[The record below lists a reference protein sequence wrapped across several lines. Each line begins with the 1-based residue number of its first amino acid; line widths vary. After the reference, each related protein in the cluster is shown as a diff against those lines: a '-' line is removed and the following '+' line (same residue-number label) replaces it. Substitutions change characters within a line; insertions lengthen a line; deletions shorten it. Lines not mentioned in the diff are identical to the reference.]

1 MSQLDAIP
9 DRNAVPNAALP
20 NSNALSGLLGAG
32 ENLVLDGALATELE
46 AHGCDLEDPLWSAK
60 ILLEQPELVRQVH
73 LDYFKAGAR
82 LAITASY
89 QATPLGFARRGIPEA
104 EALER
109 VALSVR
115 LADEARREY
124 LAANPG
130 AGPLLVAGS
139 VGPYGAYLADGS
151 EYRGDYMLT
160 RNEFTQFHRPRM
172 AALVEAGADV
182 LACETLPSLP
192 EAEALLELVAEFGV
206 ESWLTFTLRD
216 GAHISDGTPLQ
227 RVAEL
232 CDREPLV
239 AAVGVN
245 CIPLTLVAP
254 ALEAL
259 GQATHKPLIAYPNS
273 GETYDAASKTW
284 SPAALSEAAA
294 DPGAADGP
302 DGPADSGEAAYA
314 AAYSGLPGTLAGG
327 APALRERGAR
337 MLGGCCRTTPTD
349 IAALALI
356 WGAP

>member
-1 MSQLDAIP
+1 MPQP
-9 DRNAVPNAALP
+9 DIMPR
-20 NSNALSGLLGAG
+20 SHALSRLLDAG

-60 ILLEQPELVRQVH
+60 VLLEQPELVKQVH

-82 LAITASY
+82 AAITASY
-89 QATPLGFARRGIPEA
+89 QATPLGFARRGISEA

-124 LAANPG
+124 LAGNPE

-151 EYRGDYMLT
+151 EYRGDYALT
-160 RNEFTQFHRPRM
+160 PNEFMDFHRPRI

-192 EAEALLELVAEFGV
+192 EAEALLELIVEFDV

-216 GAHISDGTPLQ
+216 GAHISDGTRLEQ
-227 RVAEL
+227 VAEL
-232 CDREPLV
+232 CDAPLV
-239 AAVGVN
+239 AALGVN
-245 CIPLTLVAP
+245 CVPLELVTP

-259 GQATHKPLIAYPNS
+259 GRATRKPLIAYPNS
-273 GETYDAASKTW
+273 GETYHATTKTWGPAASAGDVAGAER
-284 SPAALSEAAA
+284 P
-294 DPGAADGP
+294 PG
-302 DGPADSGEAAYA
+302 S
-314 AAYSGLPGTLAGG
+314 LAEG
-327 APALRERGAR
+327 ARAWQERGAR
-337 MLGGCCRTTPTD
+337 LVGGCCRTTPND
-349 IAALALI
+349 IAALARL
-356 WGAP
+356 WRKP